1 METQNLGKHSH
12 SSCLGVSFCTL
23 VLFKSSWN
31 NTPTIDFEVTLAQY
45 AKINSISEDKN
56 SFALYFNNP

>member
-1 METQNLGKHSH
+1 METQNLGKHSL

-31 NTPTIDFEVTLAQY
+31 NTPTIDFKVTLAQY